1 LRPRHMT
8 HNEAELYE
16 NVANAKSIAEAF
28 WTRAALTPD
37 AVLYRAA
44 TSPSAEATRVWSSE
58 TYASAGER
66 IARIAHYLRYLGV
79 GVGTPVAII
88 SQTRPEWMLAD
99 MAIQTL
105 GGITV
110 SIYQS
115 LPAAEA
121 GYILFD
127 SKAKIVFAENE
138 EQAQKIAQL
147 KRSPC
152 PIPEH
157 EGFPGGEIQLEVSH
171 VISFERV
178 TALQAISIS
187 SIIDDTKLSSSPP
200 PVTEEISRDHVSS
213 YVYTSGTTGPPKGV
227 VQTNG
232 NHLTNVEQ
240 VSHAGVFLLNGS
252 LFLYLPLAHSFA
264 RLAYY
269 VGFLTSAH
277 LVLPAIS
284 DRATSRIDLA
294 GVARDIR
301 ESGASVL
308 PSVPRLFE
316 KMSAAIQAKAAGKST
331 QQRILALCI
340 RNAQATYE
348 RRMKGESLGL
358 FEQILFNALAPIRA
372 KIKAQLFGAGFRHGI
387 SGGAKL
393 DASVNRFY
401 DALGIAICE
410 GYGLTE
416 TCVATH
422 VNLPHRHRIG
432 SVGPA
437 LEKVEVRI
445 AGEDGE
451 ILLRGP
457 NVTQGYLHRP
467 KATSESWDTEGW
479 FHTGD
484 VGRIDEAGF
493 LYITDRKKELV
504 ITAGGKKIPP
514 QSIEGLF
521 KRHPFISQ
529 SLYFGEGK
537 PHCVMLFTLNDLEL
551 RAMLKQQGFALEK
564 DTKLSQLPA
573 VISLVEKAVRD
584 ANAGLASFETIKHFT
599 ILEEDFS
606 IENGLLTPTMK
617 MKRKAITAK
626 YRDTI
631 ESLYHMER

>member
-1 LRPRHMT
+1 MISNT
-8 HNEAELYE
+8 QSQFD
-16 NVANAKSIAEAF
+16 NVTAASSIGEAF
-28 WTRAALTPD
+28 WMR
-37 AVLYRAA
+37 A
-44 TSPSAEATRVWSSE
+44 TSTPEAKLFTVAVAPDSTATRVWQTE
-58 TYASAGER
+58 TYASASPK
-66 IARIAHYLRYLGV
+66 IARIAHHLRALGV
-79 GVGTPVAII
+79 GKGTPVAIM

-99 MAIQTL
+99 IAIQTL
-105 GGITV
+105 GGIAV

-115 LPAAEA
+115 LPAHDA

-127 SKAKIVFAENE
+127 SKATIVFVENE
-138 EQAQKIAQL
+138 EQAQKITQL
-147 KRSPC
+147 KKSPC

-157 EGFPGGEIQLEVSH
+157 EGVAASTVQLDIQH

-178 TALQAISIS
+178 EPCHEAVTFSDIISDARYPTAAPSIPP
-187 SIIDDTKLSSSPP
+187 DLSRHC
-200 PVTEEISRDHVSS
+200 TAS

-227 VQTNG
+227 VQTHQ
-232 NHLTNVEQ
+232 NHLINVEQ

-277 LVLPAIS
+277 LILPAVI
-284 DRATSRIDLA
+284 DRKTSKIDLA
-294 GVARDIR
+294 SVARDLR
-301 ESGASVL
+301 EAGACVL

-316 KMSAAIQAKAAGKST
+316 KMAAALQAKAAGRT
-331 QQRILALCI
+331 FQQKILRLCI
-340 RNAQATYE
+340 KNAVKTYPQ
-348 RRMKGESLGL
+348 RLVGTPLSIWDQLLYQG
-358 FEQILFNALAPIRA
+358 LAPIRA
-372 KIKAQLFGAGFRHGI
+372 KIKAQLFGANFRHGI

-393 DASVNRFY
+393 DTEVNKFF
-401 DALGIAICE
+401 DALGLLICE

-422 VNLPHRHRIG
+422 VNLPHRRKIG

-437 LEKVEVRI
+437 LEQVEVRI
-445 AGEDGE
+445 SPEDGE
-451 ILLRGP
+451 IMMRGP

-467 KATSESWDTEGW
+467 QATSDSWDSEGW

-484 VGRIDEAGF
+484 VGRMDDEGF

-529 SLYFGEGK
+529 TLFFGEGK
-537 PHCVMLFTLNDLEL
+537 PHCVMLITLNEVEL
-551 RAMLKQQGFALEK
+551 KGLLTSQGFEIPA
-564 DTKLSQLPA
+564 DTKLSKLPA
-573 VISLVEKAVRD
+573 VQSLVQKAVDD
-584 ANAGLASFETIKHFT
+584 ANAGLASFETIKHFL
-599 ILEEDFS
+599 ILDEDFS

-617 MKRKAITAK
+617 MKRKAITTR
-626 YRDTI
+626 YRDII
-631 ESLYHMER
+631 ESLYALPH